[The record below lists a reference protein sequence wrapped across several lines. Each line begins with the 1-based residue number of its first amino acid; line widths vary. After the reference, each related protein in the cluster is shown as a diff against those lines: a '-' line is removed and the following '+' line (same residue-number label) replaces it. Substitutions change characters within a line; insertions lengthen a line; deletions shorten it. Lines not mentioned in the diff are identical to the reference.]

1 MRQQPANADAQ
12 ADLLGCGAARWWA
25 QLLPARGAWGAVEG
39 ARSGCL
45 MRAAP
50 LLVRPLLLG
59 GACPRRDDAGKLEGG
74 LPLDATAALPSGL
87 HLLLHSCCL
96 TGPIGSC
103 VALCQSLQGS
113 LPNEACLSEAHERWI
128 APKVAQGRACC

>member
-50 LLVRPLLLG
+50 LLVRPRLLSELARSEKG
-59 GACPRRDDAGKLEGG
+59 QANPRM
-74 LPLDATAALPSGL
+74 
-87 HLLLHSCCL
+87 
-96 TGPIGSC
+96 
-103 VALCQSLQGS
+103 
-113 LPNEACLSEAHERWI
+113 ACLP
-128 APKVAQGRACC
+128 APVLPFPEPSTWRCGSK